1 MIRVSPECY
10 PCFLRQ
16 ADLAART
23 HGAQDEL
30 RHALALRVSRF
41 LGEVSPDEVP
51 AHVATRILAL
61 AQEVLGTDD
70 PYRFVKDRE
79 FERFPEVARRAEER
93 VAAADDPLAAALW
106 LSAFGNIMD
115 SGLVDR
121 ELMEREVSLLGA
133 DVSGRPV
140 PYRLLQ
146 AILSA
151 RTVGVLLD
159 NAGEAAY
166 DVPLLS
172 RLAADGRQVWLGV
185 KGGPVLDDLT
195 DGEAFRLGL
204 YRYGTIVSNGNRGVG
219 TDLAAISPEFRE
231 RLAGSDLLLVKGQAN
246 FETLY
251 GKVQNAFFL
260 LRVKCPVLARF
271 LGRPVGETVVLW
283 DGGAA

>member
-16 ADLAART
+16 ADLAARAC
-23 HGAQDEL
+23 GAPDDL
-30 RHALALRVSRF
+30 RTALALRVSRL
-41 LGEVSPDEVP
+41 LGEVSPEEVP

-61 AQEVLGTDD
+61 AREVLRTDD
-70 PYRFVKDRE
+70 PYRFAKDRE
-79 FERFPEVARRAEER
+79 FERFPEVARRAERR
-93 VAAADDPLAAALW
+93 VAAAADPLAAALW

-121 ELMEREVSLLGA
+121 EVMEREAFRPDAGVLG
-133 DVSGRPV
+133 RTI
-140 PYRLLQ
+140 PYRLLH

-172 RLAADGRQVWLGV
+172 RLAADGRELWLGV
-185 KGGPVLDDLT
+185 KGGAVLDDLT
-195 DGEAFRLGL
+195 DGEAFRIGLSRLGA
-204 YRYGTIVSNGNRGVG
+204 IVSNGNRGVG
-219 TDLAAISPEFRE
+219 TDLSAVSPEFRK
-231 RLAGSDLLLVKGQAN
+231 RLAASDLLLVKGQAN

-251 GKVQNAFFL
+251 GKVPNAYFL
-260 LRVKCPVLARF
+260 LRVKCPVLSRF
-271 LGRPVGETVVLW
+271 LGRPVGETVLLW